1 MTPHLAQ
8 NLGSMK
14 PRLTS
19 LVASLFL
26 LGALPAVSTAAPRL
40 DGDWTGGFVHRGTW
54 VNLAAQLTSEPGG
67 FKGLVDVAFAD
78 YESERGV
85 ALTDTYAN
93 GEKVR
98 FTAPT
103 TRGSIVFDGRVTP
116 GRISGRYRFD
126 GSSGTFGL
134 VATAPLDS
142 AARAGLY
149 GAYEVAPG
157 HVVSAFDL
165 YGGNLRFTD
174 YQTGQ
179 QSTMYPVASD
189 SFVSGP
195 GQSVAW
201 PVTDTF
207 KLVRGGEGRAKELR
221 WWSKGKGVRV
231 ARRLAF
237 RETTLSCANDSIT
250 LGGTLILPNG
260 PGPHP
265 VIIVTPG
272 DFGSSRDAL
281 RGYAFNFVRR
291 GVAVLVFDS
300 RGAGGSTGPVAS
312 SSFDD
317 LAGDVL
323 AWVALLRDRS
333 EIDPKGIG
341 LFGFSNSSW
350 TVSLGASRSKDV
362 AFLVPQSMSAL
373 HPWQQERFRAE
384 RQIGIAGYP
393 EKDVRQAVEIMDLKF
408 KVARTGEGWDRLQE
422 TIEKHRGDRWLPYTN
437 PSRSLERLRAYWDR
451 SFSYDPR
458 PALERI
464 TCPTLF
470 VFGGIDSNVPVD
482 ASIPIIKQ
490 AMERAGNTRYTIR
503 VFPKGRHDLIEGKDG
518 GPKEFPLMKRF
529 VPGYWDALA
538 DWVAEGWRGGG
549 VAR

>member
-1 MTPHLAQ
+1 
-8 NLGSMK
+8 
-14 PRLTS
+14 
-19 LVASLFL
+19 
-26 LGALPAVSTAAPRL
+26 
-40 DGDWTGGFVHRGTW
+40 
-54 VNLAAQLTSEPGG
+54 
-67 FKGLVDVAFAD
+67 
-78 YESERGV
+78 
-85 ALTDTYAN
+85 
-93 GEKVR
+93 
-98 FTAPT
+98 
-103 TRGSIVFDGRVTP
+103 
-116 GRISGRYRFD
+116 
-126 GSSGTFGL
+126 L

-165 YGGNLRFTD
+165 NGGNLRFTD
-174 YQTGQ
+174 YHTGQ
-179 QSTMYPVASD
+179 QSTMYPVARD

-207 KLVRGGEGRAKELR
+207 KLVRGADGRAKELR
-221 WWSKGKGVRV
+221 WWSKGKGMRA
-231 ARRLAF
+231 ARRLMYP
-237 RETTLSCANDSIT
+237 ETTLSCTNDST
-250 LGGTLILPNG
+250 SLGGTLILPAG

-291 GVAVLVFDS
+291 GVAALVFDS

-312 SSFDD
+312 SSFDA

-323 AWVALLRDRS
+323 AWVALLRERS
-333 EIDPKGIG
+333 EIDPKSIG

-350 TVSLGASRSKDV
+350 TVSLAASRSKDV

-384 RQIGIAGYP
+384 RQIRIAGYP
-393 EKDVRQAVEIMDLKF
+393 EKDVREAVEIMDLKF
-408 KVARTGEGWDRLQE
+408 EVARTGEGWDRLQE
-422 TIEKHRGDRWLPYTN
+422 ANEKHRDDRWLPYTN

-451 SFSYDPR
+451 SFSYDPK
-458 PALERI
+458 PALERV

-482 ASIPIIKQ
+482 ASIPIINQ
-490 AMERAGNTRYTIR
+490 AMETAGNKRYVIR
-503 VFPKGRHDLIEGKDG
+503 VFPRGRHDLIEGKDG

-549 VAR
+549 VVR